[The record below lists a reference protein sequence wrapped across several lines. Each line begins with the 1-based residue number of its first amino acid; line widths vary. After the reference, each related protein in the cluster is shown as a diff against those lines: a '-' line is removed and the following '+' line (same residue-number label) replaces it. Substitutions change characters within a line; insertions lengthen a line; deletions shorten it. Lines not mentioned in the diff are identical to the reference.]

1 MLSITRA
8 PKPQMDTIV
17 DGVLDVFDQGKQN
30 TIPLIELRRGG
41 IWHQI
46 ETLQRVKRKITLI

>member
-1 MLSITRA
+1 MFGITRA

-17 DGVLDVFDQGKQN
+17 VGAPSVFKQGKQN
-30 TIPLIELRRGG
+30 TIPLVECRRGG